1 MTVQKM
7 TVQDILKKDLVGN
20 DTLTVDELRFLMS
33 VTDEDDLQVFIKRPM
48 KLRLNM

>member
-33 VTDEDDLQVFIKRPM
+33 VTDEDDLQAIIKG
-48 KLRLNM
+48 L